1 VKRTLKTLTVA
12 ATLALPAL
20 AGCSGEHREAA
31 PPTAAPPAEQPKI
44 SAEQPKIIEKP
55 APPTST
61 PTQKPKQEEPPK
73 GA

>member
-1 VKRTLKTLTVA
+1 VKRTLKILTAA

-20 AGCSGEHREAA
+20 AGCSGEHQEAS
-31 PPTAAPPAEQPKI
+31 PPTIAP
-44 SAEQPKIIEKP
+44 SADQPKIIEKP

-61 PTQKPKQEEPPK
+61 PDQKPKQEEAPK